1 MDFYQ
6 IITPIITV
14 AYFLIVFVL
23 RSIIVWWQSGV
34 NPFVFSSTEKAHDY
48 LGFIYKIAV
57 LFMAVTIVCYSYLP
71 AVYLFLNPI
80 TFLSR
85 DSIQMVG
92 VALLLISF
100 LWTLIAQV
108 QMSDSWRIGIDYDEK
123 TELVD
128 KGIFAIS
135 RNPVFLGVV
144 VFYIGIFLILPNTL
158 SFTLV
163 VVMLISVQVQVR
175 LEEEYL
181 LETHGAAYLAYK
193 NRIRRWIWCE
203 KPFSIFLKWISLPTT
218 NLTPSLSFISLLNF
232 KWNSSPILKDKT

>member
-14 AYFLIVFVL
+14 AYLLIVFVL
-23 RSIIVWWQSGV
+23 RSIIVWRQSGV

-48 LGFIYKIAV
+48 LGFIYKMAV

-71 AVYLFLNPI
+71 AVYYFLNPI
-80 TFLSR
+80 TILSWN
-85 DSIQMVG
+85 SIQMVG

-123 TELVD
+123 TKLVD
-128 KGIFAIS
+128 KGVFTIS

-158 SFTLV
+158 SFTLA
-163 VVMLISVQVQVR
+163 VVMLIIVQVQVR

-181 LETHGAAYLAYK
+181 LETHGKAYQIYK
-193 NRIRRWIWCE
+193 NSVRRWI
-203 KPFSIFLKWISLPTT
+203 
-218 NLTPSLSFISLLNF
+218 
-232 KWNSSPILKDKT
+232 

>member
-14 AYFLIVFVL
+14 AYLLIVFVL
-23 RSIIVWWQSGV
+23 RSIIVWRQSGV

-48 LGFIYKIAV
+48 LGFIYKMAV
-57 LFMAVTIVCYSYLP
+57 LFMAIIIVCYSYLP
-71 AVYLFLNPI
+71 AVYQFLNPI
-80 TFLSR
+80 TFLSQ

-92 VALLLISF
+92 IALLLISF

-128 KGIFAIS
+128 KGIFTIS

-163 VVMLISVQVQVR
+163 VVILITVQVQVR
-175 LEEEYL
+175 LEEVYL
-181 LETHGAAYLAYK
+181 LETHGEAYQAYK
-193 NRIRRWIWCE
+193 NSVRRWI
-203 KPFSIFLKWISLPTT
+203 
-218 NLTPSLSFISLLNF
+218 
-232 KWNSSPILKDKT
+232 

>member
-14 AYFLIVFVL
+14 AYLLIVFVF
-23 RSIIVWWQSGV
+23 RFIIVWRQSGV
-34 NPFVFSSTEKAHDY
+34 NPFVFSSTENAHDY
-48 LGFIYKIAV
+48 LGFIYKMAV
-57 LFMAVTIVCYSYLP
+57 LFMAITIVCYSYLP
-71 AVYLFLNPI
+71 AVYQFLNPI
-80 TFLSR
+80 PFLLR

-123 TELVD
+123 TELVV

-163 VVMLISVQVQVR
+163 LVMFITVQVQVR
-175 LEEEYL
+175 LEEVYL
-181 LETHGAAYLAYK
+181 LETHGEAYQAYK
-193 NRIRRWIWCE
+193 NSVRRWI
-203 KPFSIFLKWISLPTT
+203 
-218 NLTPSLSFISLLNF
+218 
-232 KWNSSPILKDKT
+232 

>member
-1 MDFYQ
+1 
-6 IITPIITV
+6 
-14 AYFLIVFVL
+14 
-23 RSIIVWWQSGV
+23 
-34 NPFVFSSTEKAHDY
+34 
-48 LGFIYKIAV
+48 
-57 LFMAVTIVCYSYLP
+57 MAITIVCYSYLP
-71 AVYLFLNPI
+71 AVYQFLNPI
-80 TFLSR
+80 PFLLR

-123 TELVD
+123 TELVV

-163 VVMLISVQVQVR
+163 LVMFITVQVQVR
-175 LEEEYL
+175 LEEVYL
-181 LETHGAAYLAYK
+181 LETHGEAYQAYK
-193 NRIRRWIWCE
+193 NSVRRWI
-203 KPFSIFLKWISLPTT
+203 
-218 NLTPSLSFISLLNF
+218 
-232 KWNSSPILKDKT
+232 

>member
-1 MDFYQ
+1 M
-6 IITPIITV
+6 
-14 AYFLIVFVL
+14 
-23 RSIIVWWQSGV
+23 
-34 NPFVFSSTEKAHDY
+34 
-48 LGFIYKIAV
+48 AV
-57 LFMAVTIVCYSYLP
+57 LFMAITIVCYSYLP
-71 AVYLFLNPI
+71 AVYQFLNPI
-80 TFLSR
+80 TFLSQ

-92 VALLLISF
+92 IALLLISF
-100 LWTLIAQV
+100 LWTLISQV

-163 VVMLISVQVQVR
+163 VVMFITVQVQVR

-181 LETHGAAYLAYK
+181 LETHGEAYQAYK
-193 NRIRRWIWCE
+193 NSVRRWI
-203 KPFSIFLKWISLPTT
+203 
-218 NLTPSLSFISLLNF
+218 
-232 KWNSSPILKDKT
+232 

>member
-14 AYFLIVFVL
+14 AYLLIVFVL
-23 RSIIVWWQSGV
+23 RSIIVWRQSGV

-48 LGFIYKIAV
+48 LGFIYKMGV
-57 LFMAVTIVCYSYLP
+57 LFMAVTIVCHSYLP
-71 AVYLFLNPI
+71 AVYPFLNPI
-80 TFLSR
+80 TFLSQ

-92 VALLLISF
+92 IALLLISF
-100 LWTLIAQV
+100 FWTLIAQV

-128 KGIFAIS
+128 KGVFAIS

-144 VFYIGIFLILPNTL
+144 VYYIGVFLILPNTL

-163 VVMLISVQVQVR
+163 VMMLITVQVQVR

-181 LETHGAAYLAYK
+181 IEAHGEAYQAYK
-193 NRIRRWIWCE
+193 NSVSRWI
-203 KPFSIFLKWISLPTT
+203 
-218 NLTPSLSFISLLNF
+218 
-232 KWNSSPILKDKT
+232 

>member
-14 AYFLIVFVL
+14 AYLLIVFVF
-23 RSIIVWWQSGV
+23 RSIIVWRQSGV

-48 LGFIYKIAV
+48 LGFIYKMAV

-71 AVYLFLNPI
+71 AVYHFLNPI
-80 TFLSR
+80 TILSWN
-85 DSIQMVG
+85 SIQMVG
-92 VALLLISF
+92 VAILLISF

-123 TELVD
+123 TKLVD
-128 KGIFAIS
+128 KGVFTIS

-158 SFTLV
+158 SFTLA
-163 VVMLISVQVQVR
+163 VVMLIIVQVQVR

-181 LETHGAAYLAYK
+181 LETHGKAYQIYK
-193 NRIRRWIWCE
+193 NSVRRWI
-203 KPFSIFLKWISLPTT
+203 
-218 NLTPSLSFISLLNF
+218 
-232 KWNSSPILKDKT
+232 